1 MAPSYLQ
8 PGLILSQNHLDGYS
22 YINLGR
28 SLAEELKDEDL
39 SSIYLPLK
47 AWDTIK
53 AILNEGTKEGVLAI
67 ENFAILFEPTLKI
80 NLKAFL
86 KEAMTGRSLI
96 LKLDYPVSKDWFY
109 YPFPGDHSYYLDL
122 SDINTITR

>member
-28 SLAEELKDEDL
+28 SLAEELKDEDI
-39 SSIYLPLK
+39 SSIYLPIK
-47 AWDTIK
+47 AWDDIK
-53 AILNEGTKEGVLAI
+53 VILNEGTIDGSLAI
-67 ENFAILFEPTLKI
+67 ENFSILFEPSLKI
-80 NLKAFL
+80 NIKAFL
-86 KEAMTGRSLI
+86 KEAMAGRCLI
-96 LKLDYPVSKDWFY
+96 LKLEHPVSKDWYY
-109 YPFPGDHSYYLDL
+109 YPFPDDHSYYMDL